1 MQIIRSVSGK
11 KIQVGLQKHNFSAA
25 MHGWGVF
32 PGKKRCKMQKKIKNK
47 KNEYLIN

>member
-11 KIQVGLQKHNFSAA
+11 KIQVGLQKDNFSPA

-32 PGKKRCKMQKKIKNK
+32 PRKKICKMQKKKK